1 MYVLSLTCNAARKY
15 YMRNLLQLAVFDVTE
30 LSLRSA
36 WTILSHVHFK
46 QVAIPTSL
54 RQTEFL
60 HNKRVLTT
68 GADWAARKGHL
79 PLLQWLLLNTEE
91 VCTTYAFDL
100 AARNGHMNV
109 LLWLHDNGLGGTR
122 TSADWAAYTGNGDL
136 EMLLWLHAQG
146 VTCNTSCANF
156 GFACEHEGIMQFL
169 DSVGCKR
176 CIDEANT
183 NIIKKIDTSLSVS
196 D

>member
-1 MYVLSLTCNAARKY
+1 MKY
-15 YMRNLLQLAVFDVTE
+15 YMRNLLKLAVFDVTE

-36 WTILSHVHFK
+36 WTILSHVHCK

-60 HNKRVLTT
+60 HNKKVLTT

-79 PLLQWLLLNTEE
+79 PLLQWLLVNTEE

-100 AARNGHMNV
+100 AARHGHMNV

-122 TSADWAAYTGNGDL
+122 TSADWAAMGTLKCCCGCTRKVS
-136 EMLLWLHAQG
+136 H
-146 VTCNTSCANF
+146 VTRVVQT
-156 GFACEHEGIMQFL
+156 L
-169 DSVGCKR
+169 DSPASMKESCSSLNPW
-176 CIDEANT
+176 DAN
-183 NIIKKIDTSLSVS
+183 DA
-196 D
+196 